1 MRGCGRAEAAGHLRS
16 AGGPEGG
23 DAPAAVQQTEAERCP
38 EGRRG
43 RKVARWPDWSGRS
56 GPERAGAG
64 RSGEP
69 EAGTSLGRGGGPPT
83 PPARRPLRGA
93 PCEAPP
99 ARPPPAR
106 RSLQGAPASPPPASR
121 SLRAAPCKPPP
132 ASHPLRL
139 RFLPA
144 GPPDDGV
151 GVPKW
156 LKKRTFCR
164 TKTKNYLPENCGVKN
179 ISYLCAPVIYG
190 KRITNKLN

>member
-23 DAPAAVQQTEAERCP
+23 DAPAAEQQTEAERCP

-83 PPARRPLRGA
+83 PPARRPLRGTPPSKALPARRPRQA
-93 PCEAPP
+93 PPCEPLPARRPQQAAPSEAPP
-99 ARPPPAR
+99 A
-106 RSLQGAPASPPPASR
+106 SR
-121 SLRAAPCKPPP
+121 
-132 ASHPLRL
+132 PLRP

-144 GPPDDGV
+144 GPPDDGG